1 MINEKIYYDNDADIA
16 HIKDKSVGIIGYGIQ
31 GRSQAL
37 NLRDSGINILISNRS
52 DGYLEQIREDGFTN
66 HSIESLVRNAQ
77 IIMMLIPD
85 AAQGEVYKKIE
96 PHLNES
102 HTLVFAHGYALRF
115 NTINLSNII
124 DVVLLAPR
132 MPGFPIRN
140 NYIKGHGVP
149 AFIDVIQDNS
159 SQALENVLAL
169 AKAIGFTRPG
179 VLQVDYRV
187 ETELDLFIEQYVVAS
202 FVKIIIESF
211 DVLVN
216 KLDFPAVPTLME
228 LYASEE
234 MGTVLMKAAKEGIT
248 NVFQNNAS
256 PTCQFGI
263 YSNYNDSLSGDSK
276 QNITRII
283 KEIQDG
289 SFNKSLNTEGAEEYI
304 NIKKF
309 WDTIT
314 SESLQDSQEWI
325 DKSFRGREN

>member
-1 MINEKIYYDNDADIA
+1 MINERIYYDKDADLSYL
-16 HIKDKSVGIIGYGIQ
+16 KDKSIGVIGYGIQ
-31 GRSQAL
+31 GRAQAL
-37 NLRDSGINILISNRS
+37 NLRDSGINVLVSNRN
-52 DGYLEQIREDGFTN
+52 DDYLDQIHEDGFSN
-66 HSIESLVRNAQ
+66 YSIEDLVKNTQ
-77 IIMMLIPD
+77 IVMMLIPD
-85 AAQGEVYKKIE
+85 AAQEAMYKKIE
-96 PHLNES
+96 PYLNES

-115 NTINLSNII
+115 NTINPLAII

-149 AFIDVIQDNS
+149 AFMDVIQDS
-159 SQALENVLAL
+159 SSHALKNVLAL
-169 AKAIGFTRPG
+169 AKAIGFTRSG

-234 MGTVLMKAAKEGIT
+234 MGTVLLKAAREGIT

-256 PTCQFGI
+256 PTCQYGI
-263 YSNYNDSLSGDSK
+263 SSNYNSSLSGDAK
-276 QNITRII
+276 ENITRII

-289 SFNKSLNTEGAEEYI
+289 SFNKSLNIEGANEYI
-304 NIKKF
+304 NIKDF
-309 WDTIT
+309 WESIN
-314 SESLQDSQEWI
+314 SESLQESQKWI
-325 DKSFRGREN
+325 NKNIK

>member
-1 MINEKIYYDNDADIA
+1 MINEKIYYENDADLS
-16 HIKDKSVGIIGYGIQ
+16 HIKDKTVGIFGYGIQ

-37 NLRDSGINILISNRS
+37 NLRDSGINVIVANRN
-52 DGYLEQIREDGFTN
+52 DGYLDQIHEDGFTN
-66 HSIESLVRNAQ
+66 HSIESLVQNAQ
-77 IIMMLIPD
+77 IILLLIPD
-85 AAQGEVYKKIE
+85 AAQGKVYKKIE

-115 NTINLSNII
+115 NTINVSDII

-149 AFIDVIQDNS
+149 AFMDIIQDNS
-159 SQALENVLAL
+159 SHALKNVLAL
-169 AKAIGFTRPG
+169 AKAIGFTRSG

-234 MGTVLMKAAKEGIT
+234 MGTVLIKAAKEGIT

-263 YSNYNDSLSGDSK
+263 YNNYNASLSGDSK

-283 KEIQDG
+283 QEIQDG
-289 SFNKSLNTEGAEEYI
+289 SFNKLLNTEGANEYI

-309 WDTIT
+309 WETIN

-325 DKSFRGREN
+325 GNNIQR